1 MDTNDD
7 ELRQYFSK
15 FGALKDSIVMVDRN
29 TNRSRGFG
37 FVTFESEDATTDAVN
52 YSVISHYFIT
62 NQFQLI

>member
-1 MDTNDD
+1 MSLDTNDD
-7 ELRQYFSK
+7 DFRQYFSK

-52 YSVISHYFIT
+52 YSVIS
-62 NQFQLI
+62 